1 METLDRSFVLNLPA
15 VQAVLQLESTLQ
27 ESRVLNAVAKVL
39 KSLAQPTHHDSRP
52 PAPPPAAAAECFIT
66 SGVNAWAAQNLRAK
80 AILEE
85 LEVLGEEDSETV
97 GFAFVDAGTK
107 RDSGDTFSDP
117 GSTSAARKDPQ
128 ADVVSED
135 SASTVSS
142 SSSSTVASK
151 CGNADICV
159 DGEEIGPRGTNP
171 VGQNT
176 KNRDFTDHGDRKA
189 EALLLRKRM
198 EAARRENERLKARQI
213 CRVCKERPVELTLL
227 PCGHFLL
234 CATCGSTLSS
244 CPACATT
251 ILADVKTIVS

>member
-52 PAPPPAAAAECFIT
+52 PAPPAAAAAECFIT

-159 DGEEIGPRGTNP
+159 DGEEISETELRPGTNP

-198 EAARRENERLKARQI
+198 DAAATRKRRGWKRGKYARVQGAASGVDPAALRSLPAVRDL
-213 CRVCKERPVELTLL
+213 RVNDV
-227 PCGHFLL
+227 HV
-234 CATCGSTLSS
+234 SS
-244 CPACATT
+244 LRHHHSC
-251 ILADVKTIVS
+251 